1 MDSTSPGKSF
11 NLISVFKEK
20 FLELSTH
27 FLTTKHK
34 IMTWQINEILLTTPQ
49 ELPLQYSWQHLQ
61 YNPSYFE
68 HEKTWLEHE
77 KTWSLQAPY

>member
-1 MDSTSPGKSF
+1 
-11 NLISVFKEK
+11 
-20 FLELSTH
+20 
-27 FLTTKHK
+27 
-34 IMTWQINEILLTTPQ
+34 MTWQINEILLTLPQ

-77 KTWSLQAPY
+77 KTWSLQAPLLRVWMMQVWSDDIYNSV